1 LFDIAARPT
10 IYYRHGYEGRFIA
23 KSGNSARSE
32 KANSYKY
39 HSMLTAMTAVG
50 NILAGRADKS
60 NIWEVNTEPKYLEN
74 KVTFVE
80 NLTGAYK
87 QDDFI

>member
-1 LFDIAARPT
+1 
-10 IYYRHGYEGRFIA
+10 
-23 KSGNSARSE
+23 
-32 KANSYKY
+32 
-39 HSMLTAMTAVG
+39 MLTAMTAVG